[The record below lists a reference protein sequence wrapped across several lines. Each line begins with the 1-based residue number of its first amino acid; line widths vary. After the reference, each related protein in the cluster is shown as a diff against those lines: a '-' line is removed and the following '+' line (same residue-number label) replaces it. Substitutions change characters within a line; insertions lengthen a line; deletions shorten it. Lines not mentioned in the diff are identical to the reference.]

1 MCTILTNPL
10 VATSTLSD
18 IIHNIQMPPISL
30 QYSLMSAMGRETRN
44 PPEHRVAL
52 PKFVSLLPEPS
63 EKLATEMSQILK
75 RCIAFFCA

>member
-30 QYSLMSAMGRETRN
+30 RYSLMSAMGRETRN
-44 PPEHRVAL
+44 PPEHGVAL
-52 PKFVSLLPEPS
+52 ARFVSLLPEPS
-63 EKLATEMSQILK
+63 EKLATEMSQI
-75 RCIAFFCA
+75 